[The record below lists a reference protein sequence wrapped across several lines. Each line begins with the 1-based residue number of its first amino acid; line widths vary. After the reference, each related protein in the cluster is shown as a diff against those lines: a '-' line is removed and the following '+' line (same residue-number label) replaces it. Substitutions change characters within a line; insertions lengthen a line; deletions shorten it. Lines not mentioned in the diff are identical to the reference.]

1 MEPLDNAFLRSMLK
15 TYSTKEMM
23 QGLAKA
29 AAQMADESSDNY
41 LKDKAK
47 ELSLF
52 AQTMEDL
59 VSGRPFLI

>member
-1 MEPLDNAFLRSMLK
+1 MEPMDEALLKSMLK
-15 TYSTKEMM
+15 MYSTKEMM
-23 QGLAKA
+23 LALA
-29 AAQMADESSDNY
+29 ETASEAADESSDDG

-59 VSGRPFLI
+59 VVGRPFLV

>member
-1 MEPLDNAFLRSMLK
+1 MEPLDNALLKSMLK
-15 TYSTKEMM
+15 LYSTKEMM
-23 QGLAKA
+23 QGLAEA
-29 AAQMADESSDNY
+29 ASEMADESSDND

-59 VSGRPFLI
+59 ISGRPFLI

>member
-1 MEPLDNAFLRSMLK
+1 MEPLDDALLRSMLK
-15 TYSTKEMM
+15 MYSTKEMM
-23 QGLAKA
+23 QGLAEA
-29 AAQMADESSDNY
+29 ATDVAGECSDND
-41 LKDKAK
+41 LKEKAK

>member
-1 MEPLDNAFLRSMLK
+1 MEPLDDALLRSMLK
-15 TYSTKEMM
+15 MYSTKEMM
-23 QGLAKA
+23 QGLAEA
-29 AAQMADESSDNY
+29 AADMADECSDND

-59 VSGRPFLI
+59 ISGRPFLI